1 MEAACATPLAAL
13 HRCKASL
20 GLLPRQCYPQ
30 TGYKG
35 DCDGAEF
42 EWKKCLA
49 YAANAQD
56 AAVLY
61 DARAARGARVAAN
74 QRLQKSLRKF
84 NQPCTP

>member
-13 HRCKASL
+13 HRCKAGL

-30 TGYKG
+30 MGYKG
-35 DCDGAEF
+35 DCDWAEF

-49 YAANAQD
+49 SANAQD